1 MRWDPIGRASGP
13 TSIGGTVIPEGA
25 EVFIPIA
32 EPEDIETCPSCAIV
46 RREPPLVSDQE
57 LFRQHLER
65 HLGPPFTVRYR
76 NPEIEL

>member
-1 MRWDPIGRASGP
+1 MRWDSIGRASGP
-13 TSIGGTVIPEGA
+13 TSIGGSVIPEGA
-25 EVFIPIA
+25 EMFIPIA

-46 RREPPLVSDQE
+46 RGEAPLVSDQE

-76 NPEIEL
+76 EAQPE